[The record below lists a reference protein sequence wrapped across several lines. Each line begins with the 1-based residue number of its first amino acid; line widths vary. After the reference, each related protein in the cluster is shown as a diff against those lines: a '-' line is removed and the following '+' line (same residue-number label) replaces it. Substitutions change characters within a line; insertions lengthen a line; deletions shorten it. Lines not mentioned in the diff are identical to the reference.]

1 MRKFTHA
8 LALAL
13 ALASAA
19 AAQPGGATRQR
30 PAAARPTPTPSA
42 QTPARPAP
50 TPAATPA
57 PAAATAA
64 DPCGCEPVPLPAVV
78 ATVGAVKITPA
89 DFSEPTRRQIE
100 MLKQQVVEA
109 RKNELNLQVNSILLE
124 AEAKKRGV
132 TTTKLIDDEVVAKTV
147 NPTEAEARA
156 YFEQNRARVE
166 QQAGRRVEFDELKAS
181 VVEFM
186 KGERQQQRALE
197 YAQTLR
203 AAHAVKMNVAEAAPP
218 ATPADRARVLAVVN
232 GRNITSG
239 DIEDSLRPLVYSVQ
253 EQIYALRQRDLDLRI
268 NDLLLEQE
276 AQKRGVTSR
285 ALLETEVGGKV
296 PVVTEA
302 QAQEFYNQNKER
314 VNGDFATLK
323 YQIID
328 YLQEQ
333 ERNKLNAALA
343 ERLRKATPVQ
353 TFLVAPEPPV
363 YKIATDDQPSKGN
376 QNASVTLVEFTDYQ
390 CPSCAA
396 AHPVLERLMAE
407 YGDRVHFVVR
417 DFPLPNHADARK
429 AAEAAEAAREQ
440 GKYWEYTAL
449 LFRNQSSLG
458 VDNLKQYATSLGLDR
473 AKFDAA
479 LDGGKFAPQVD
490 RDLLDGQKIGVAGTP
505 SIYING
511 RLSKVLTYEGLKA
524 QLDAA
529 LKGPG
534 RS

>member
-1 MRKFTHA
+1 MRKLTHA

-19 AAQPGGATRQR
+19 AAQPGGANRPR
-30 PAAARPTPTPSA
+30 PAAARPTPTPA
-42 QTPARPAP
+42 QQPPARPAQ

-57 PAAATAA
+57 PAATAA
-64 DPCGCEPVPLPAVV
+64 DPCGCEPSPLPAVV

-89 DFSEPTRRQIE
+89 DFSPQTQRQIE
-100 MLKQQVVEA
+100 ELKKQVVEA
-109 RKNELNLQVNSILLE
+109 RKNELNLQVNSILLD

-132 TTTKLIDDEVVAKTV
+132 TTTKLIEDEVVAKTV
-147 NPTEAEARA
+147 NPTEADARA
-156 YFEQNRARVE
+156 YLEQNRARIE
-166 QQAGRRVEFDELKAS
+166 QQVGRRVELEELKANI
-181 VVEFM
+181 VEFL
-186 KGERQQQRALE
+186 KNERQQQRALE
-197 YAQTLR
+197 FAQTLR
-203 AAHAVKMNVAEAAPP
+203 AAYPVKINAAEAAPP

-239 DIEDSLRPLVYSVQ
+239 DIEDSLRPLVHSVQ
-253 EQIYALRQRDLDLRI
+253 EQVYALRQRDLDLRI
-268 NDLLLEQE
+268 NDILLEQE

-285 ALLETEVGGKV
+285 ALLDAEVGAKV

-314 VNGDFATLK
+314 LNGDFAAIK

-343 ERLRKATPVQ
+343 ERLRKAMPVQ
-353 TFLVAPEPPV
+353 TFLAAPEPPV
-363 YKIATDDQPSKGN
+363 YQIATDDQPWKGN
-376 QNASVTLVEFTDYQ
+376 QNASVTVVEFTDYQ

-396 AHPVLERLMAE
+396 THPVLERLIAE
-407 YGDRVHFVVR
+407 YGDRVRFVVR
-417 DFPLPNHADARK
+417 DFPLPMHAEARK

-449 LFRNQSSLG
+449 LFRNQSSLQ
-458 VDNLKQYATSLGLDR
+458 VNNLKQYATAVGLDR

-479 LDGGKFAPQVD
+479 LDGGKFAPQVE
-490 RDLLDGQKIGVAGTP
+490 RDLLDGQKIGVSGTP

-511 RLSKVLTYEGLKA
+511 RLSKVITYEGLKA